1 MGVVSSMFTLITQLF
16 VVPML
21 IHLKEYM
28 VCQGS
33 KEGVL
38 CVDTSLG

>member
-21 IHLKEYM
+21 IHFLERVYGM
-28 VCQGS
+28 SRLQG
-33 KEGVL
+33 GCPL
-38 CVDTSLG
+38 CGH